1 MTMTPTPA
9 PQTPFKPGFK
19 RRDNNDMIPIGL
31 VRAMFGLAAASLAL
45 VVFASLTGRE
55 QVAIPA
61 PAPIA
66 QEWTIRLVGN
76 DAQAVTV
83 LDAEGN
89 LIADMDHGGFVTVI
103 QNGLMTM
110 RRRHGID
117 AGLPL
122 QIVLF
127 ENGRLAAI
135 DPLTDFRVE
144 LTQFGSDNQAAF
156 ERLLMKVPQ

>member
-1 MTMTPTPA
+1 MSTNPN
-9 PQTPFKPGFK
+9 PQKPFTPGFK
-19 RRDNNDMIPIGL
+19 RADNNDMIPIGL
-31 VRAMFGLAAASLAL
+31 VRGMFGLVAVTLAL
-45 VVFASLTGRE
+45 VTYASVTGRE

-61 PAPIA
+61 PAPIV
-66 QEWTIRLVGN
+66 QEWTISLVGN
-76 DAQAVTV
+76 DAQSVTV
-83 LDAEGN
+83 LDQHGN

-117 AGLPL
+117 STLPL
-122 QIVLF
+122 QIVQF

-135 DPLTDFRVE
+135 DPLTDYRVE

-156 ERLLMKVPQ
+156 ERLLQKVPQ

>member
-1 MTMTPTPA
+1 MTMTPN
-9 PQTPFKPGFK
+9 QTTFKPGFK
-19 RRDNNDMIPIGL
+19 RKDSNDMIPVGL
-31 VRAMFGLAAASLAL
+31 VRGMFALAL
-45 VVFASLTGRE
+45 LTLGMVAYGSVTERE
-55 QVAIPA
+55 RVAIPA
-61 PAPIA
+61 PAPVV

-83 LDAEGN
+83 LDANGN
-89 LIADMDHGGFVTVI
+89 LVADMAHGGFVTVI

-117 AGLPL
+117 PALPL
-122 QIVLF
+122 QIVQF

-144 LTQFGSDNQAAF
+144 LTQFGRDNQAAF
-156 ERLLMKVPQ
+156 ERLLKTLP